1 MADLANYAQRRT
13 AASTVANRELS
24 RRARLLE
31 DISRTSVYGGMAQ
44 FDQELNA
51 IVNELNRFASNHP
64 WYSLHEL
71 PGISRKP
78 TWSSLKYVDEERT
91 SRPVYHV
98 RLPLHSVP
106 AARKIVRRRWTN
118 EEVQILLRE
127 YDRCHASRKKC
138 LHIAQALSG
147 RSPQDCSDKM
157 KNIRMSR
164 SSPRLPSVGNEK
176 ENAIVIDLT
185 TENSALPSKKRPFS
199 SAFPSIEHSSSTN
212 NHSAKRF
219 HSFDGN
225 L

>member
-1 MADLANYAQRRT
+1 
-13 AASTVANRELS
+13 
-24 RRARLLE
+24 
-31 DISRTSVYGGMAQ
+31 MAQ

-64 WYSLHEL
+64 WYSLQEL

-98 RLPLHSVP
+98 RLPVHSVP

-127 YDRCHASRKKC
+127 YDRCHASRKKW

-157 KNIRMSR
+157 KNMRKSR
-164 SSPRLPSVGNEK
+164 PPFVGHKNE
-176 ENAIVIDLT
+176 NVIVIDLT
-185 TENSALPSKKRPFS
+185 THNAINSTLPAKKRPFS
-199 SAFPSIEHSSSTN
+199 TAFPSTEHISSSNRSDKTF
-212 NHSAKRF
+212 R
-219 HSFDGN
+219 SFTDN